1 MRLLRHPRFAPWFWA
16 QLCAVLADNALRA
29 AAAWWA
35 ASALSGWTGL
45 LAGWAT
51 TAAFAVPFA
60 LVSPIAGGWADARDR
75 AVVGWR
81 TRWLAA
87 TAAWLGAV
95 GLWAGSGWLVGVGLV
110 GCGLAAAAFGPA
122 KYAVLPDLVD
132 ADDLQLANGWLEAST
147 YVGVLLGTVAG
158 LAVDDA
164 PGLLAGAVAAVAA
177 LGLAASVWLPS
188 VEPADPTA
196 RTDFG
201 PALADALAERT
212 RDPAL
217 WWALLGLAWFWL
229 AGQVVVGAFPTL
241 ARAQLQVGDAAAAWM
256 LLCLAMGVA
265 AGAWATHRLSDE
277 RLELG
282 LAPLGTLVGTVFL
295 ADLAVWGAGVG
306 SAWPSGAGLRW
317 SLDFA
322 GTGFGLALFA
332 VPLHTWVQLRAPA
345 ARRGRVVGAYAALTG
360 LALGAAVSAGA
371 VLQLLGAG
379 PAWALGALAV
389 GGVGVAWATY
399 RTAPEFLLRFWAFL
413 LSHVLYRVSVEGQRA
428 IPKSG
433 PVVLVCNHVSFVD
446 WLVIMGAVRRP
457 ARFVMY
463 KGFAGIPVAR
473 VLFRHARVIPIASAK
488 EDANALDQAM
498 SLIHDALVAGEV
510 VVIFPE
516 GALTPNGQ
524 IQSFRPGIERIVARD
539 PVPVVPMALNGLWGG
554 FFTRMDGQA
563 MRRPF
568 RRVWS
573 RVWLT
578 IAAPV
583 PPADVR
589 AADLEERVRLLWS
602 RRADHP

>member
-1 MRLLRHPRFAPWFWA
+1 M
-16 QLCAVLADNALRA
+16 
-29 AAAWWA
+29 
-35 ASALSGWTGL
+35 GL

-60 LVSPIAGGWADARDR
+60 LLSPMAGGWADASDR
-75 AVVGWR
+75 AVVAWR

-87 TAAWLGAV
+87 GAAWVGAA
-95 GLWAGSGWLVGVGLV
+95 GLWLGSGVLLGVGLA
-110 GCGLAAAAFGPA
+110 GCGLAAAAFSPA
-122 KYAVLPDLVD
+122 KYAVLPDLVES
-132 ADDLQLANGWLEAST
+132 DDLQLANGWLEAST
-147 YVGVLLGTVAG
+147 YLGVLLGTVAG
-158 LAVDDA
+158 LGVDDA
-164 PGLLAGAVAAVAA
+164 PGVLAGAVSVAAA
-177 LGLAASVWLPS
+177 LGLAAAARMPS
-188 VEPADPTA
+188 LATADPTA
-196 RTDFG
+196 RTAFG
-201 PALADALAERT
+201 PALAEVLAERE

-217 WWALLGLAWFWL
+217 WRALLGLAWFWL

-241 ARAQLQVGDAAAAWM
+241 ARAQLHVDDTAAAWM
-256 LLCLAMGVA
+256 LLCLAVGVA
-265 AGAWATHRLSDE
+265 AGSWATHRLSDE

-282 LAPLGTLVGTVFL
+282 LAPLGTLVSTLFL
-295 ADLAVWGAGVG
+295 ADVAVWAAHGGPGAGADWL
-306 SAWPSGAGLRW
+306 SLAGVRW
-317 SLDFA
+317 SADFA

-360 LALGAAVSAGA
+360 LAMGAAVSAGA
-371 VLQLLGAG
+371 VLLLLGAG
-379 PAWALGALAV
+379 PAWALGGLAV
-389 GGVGVAWATY
+389 GGLAVAWATY

-413 LSHVLYRVSVEGQRA
+413 LSHGLYRVSVEGHRW
-428 IPKSG
+428 IPRSG

-473 VLFRHARVIPIASAK
+473 VLFRHAGVIPIASAK

-498 SLIHDALVAGEV
+498 ALIHEALAAGEV

-516 GALTPNGQ
+516 GALTPDGQ
-524 IQSFRPGIERIVARD
+524 VRTFRPGIERIVARD

-554 FFTRMDGQA
+554 FFTRKDGQA
-563 MRRPF
+563 MKRPF

-578 IAAPV
+578 IAPPV
-583 PPADVR
+583 PAADVR
-589 AADLEERVRLLWS
+589 AVDLEERVRLLWS
-602 RRADHP
+602 RRAHHP